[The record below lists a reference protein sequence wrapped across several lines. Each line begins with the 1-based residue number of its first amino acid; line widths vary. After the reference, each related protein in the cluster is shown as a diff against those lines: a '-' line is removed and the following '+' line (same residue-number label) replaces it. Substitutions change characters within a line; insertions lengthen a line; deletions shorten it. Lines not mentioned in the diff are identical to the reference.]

1 MLMQPVWVL
10 FCMGKLSRYSVPV
23 TLCFTEQRHVTHTV
37 LSAPYHFHLVK
48 NYFIPQE
55 PFKSRM
61 QPGVSVPNESL
72 KIRICDSGF
81 GQIDESNT
89 GRTLDLVLEK
99 AAM

>member
-1 MLMQPVWVL
+1 
-10 FCMGKLSRYSVPV
+10 
-23 TLCFTEQRHVTHTV
+23 
-37 LSAPYHFHLVK
+37 
-48 NYFIPQE
+48 
-55 PFKSRM
+55 M

-81 GQIDESNT
+81 SQIDESNT